1 MIGRPAVAA
10 VLVSASAW
18 AAVDSST
25 ARRLADIRAEIGRL
39 RQDALRLEGK
49 EHGLIGEL
57 AAMDAEIALRR
68 AQLSEA
74 GLKLES
80 TEAALADRER
90 TLGELDVAQ
99 ARRGPQLARSLR
111 TLYTRGTLGILQT
124 LLASAQ
130 GAGTGEG
137 IRYAGLLARR
147 DAERIGDWRAAIA
160 RLGRERRALDLERE
174 TLATAQ
180 ADASRLAAALE
191 SKRRERAAA
200 VERIRGDRAQHERAI
215 RELESAAEGLAR
227 VLDGVGEAPPS
238 AIDVR
243 AFRGLLDWP
252 AEGRLSARFGPVVH
266 PRFKTTLPHPGWD
279 IESPEGSPF
288 RAVFEGRVAY
298 AAPLHGY
305 GLTVVLDHGQGVV
318 SVYAHAG
325 VLLVAVGDPVARG
338 QELGR
343 IGDSGSLR
351 GPLLYFEIREGGKP
365 SDPARWVRSR

>member
-1 MIGRPAVAA
+1 
-10 VLVSASAW
+10 
-18 AAVDSST
+18 
-25 ARRLADIRAEIGRL
+25 
-39 RQDALRLEGK
+39 
-49 EHGLIGEL
+49 
-57 AAMDAEIALRR
+57 
-68 AQLSEA
+68 
-74 GLKLES
+74 
-80 TEAALADRER
+80 
-90 TLGELDVAQ
+90 LGELDVAQ

-111 TLYTRGTLGILQT
+111 TLYTRGTLGVLQP
-124 LLASAQ
+124 LLVSAQ
-130 GAGTGEG
+130 GAGSREG

-147 DAERIGDWRAAIA
+147 DAERIGEWRAAIA
-160 RLGRERRALDLERE
+160 RLGLERRALDLERA

-191 SKRRERAAA
+191 SKRRERQAA
-200 VERIRGDRAQHERAI
+200 VERIRGDRARHERAI
-215 RELESAAEGLAR
+215 GELESAAEGLAR
-227 VLDGVGEAPPS
+227 VLDGVGEAPPPS

-252 AEGRLSARFGPVVH
+252 AEGRLSAGFGPVVH

-298 AAPLHGY
+298 AAALHGY

-318 SVYAHAG
+318 SVYAHAA

-365 SDPARWVRSR
+365 SDPARWLRSR